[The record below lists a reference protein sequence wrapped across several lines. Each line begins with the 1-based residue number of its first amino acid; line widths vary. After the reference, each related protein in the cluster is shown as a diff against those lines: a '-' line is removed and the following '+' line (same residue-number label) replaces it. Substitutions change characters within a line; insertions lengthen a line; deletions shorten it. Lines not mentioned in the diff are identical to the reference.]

1 MVKFCLVQVEC
12 KKAQPKEVML
22 PVNIAKGKTTT
33 RGLGELV
40 MVGPGSGLLPA
51 LRYSP
56 YSVPSTNTATM
67 VALSQPMSFT
77 SPAPTSVPISV
88 SGAGSAM
95 APPSGMSHQLQLF
108 GQFDAAAAAQQANQA
123 SQMAS
128 INQLLASQLGLAAGK
143 AGSLSYPSHMQA
155 APAGPGQTPGFGQLG
170 LGYNVS
176 DLLNLQGLQGLHGA
190 LQVPVGL

>member
-1 MVKFCLVQVEC
+1 
-12 KKAQPKEVML
+12 ML

-77 SPAPTSVPISV
+77 SPAPTSVPIS
-88 SGAGSAM
+88 GAGSAM
-95 APPSGMSHQLQLF
+95 APPSGMPLQLF
-108 GQFDAAAAAQQANQA
+108 GQFDAAAAAQQQANQA

-143 AGSLSYPSHMQA
+143 TGSLSYPSHMQA
-155 APAGPGQTPGFGQLG
+155 APAGPGQTQGFGQLG

>member
-1 MVKFCLVQVEC
+1 
-12 KKAQPKEVML
+12 ML
-22 PVNIAKGKTTT
+22 PANLAKGRTAA

-40 MVGPGSGLLPA
+40 MVGGPGGSGLLQT

-56 YSVPSTNTATM
+56 YSVPPSTNTATM

-77 SPAPTSVPISV
+77 SPAPTSVPIS
-88 SGAGSAM
+88 GAGSAM
-95 APPSGMSHQLQLF
+95 APPSGMPLQLF
-108 GQFDAAAAAQQANQA
+108 GQFDAAAAAQQQANQA

-143 AGSLSYPSHMQA
+143 TGSLSYPSHMQA
-155 APAGPGQTPGFGQLG
+155 APAGPGQTQGFGQLG